1 MSDHTENLLINLLG
15 RNLKAFQLLE
25 YYVKALVDLSM
36 HKLEVI
42 DKELIENDK
51 MIGSK
56 ITLGR
61 SIPEFLKILE
71 DKGIFPDSED
81 GFFISLKISWLV
93 DDNQRNEWMLLMK
106 SLIEERNWLVHQ
118 SYIDFSISGDDKES
132 LLKRIEAQFERT
144 QKTIEILKAQMA
156 AIAKAKKNMAPDL
169 IFIVIGITI
178 FQLKKIKK
186 DKDGWVLFQSFVS
199 HFNNMMEKYKKE
211 PFQIPLGIKMDIEK
225 AKKNY
230 ESRGFFEFKS
240 KTINN
245 QSRVYIRLKNSA

>member
-1 MSDHTENLLINLLG
+1 MSDQTEKLLSSLLG

-25 YYVKALVDLSM
+25 YYIKALVDSSM
-36 HKLEVI
+36 HKLEII

-56 ITLGR
+56 TTLGQ

-71 DKGIFPDSED
+71 NKGIFPDSED

-93 DDNQRNEWMLLMK
+93 DDNQRNEWIQLMK

-132 LLKRIEAQFERT
+132 LLKRIETQFEKT

-156 AIAKAKKNMAPDL
+156 AMAKAKKNMTHDL
-169 IFIVIGITI
+169 IFFSTGILI
-178 FQLKKIKK
+178 FQFEKIKK
-186 DKDGWVLFQSFVS
+186 DKEGWALFQSFAS
-199 HFNNMMEKYKKE
+199 HFNRFIEESRKKN
-211 PFQIPLGIKMDIEK
+211 PQIPLGIKMDLEK
-225 AKKNY
+225 AKTFY
-230 ESRGFFEFKS
+230 ESRGIFEFES

-245 QSRVYIRLKNSA
+245 QNRVYIRLKNSG